1 MKKKSVWST
10 LVRRDLRCSRKKKY
24 QGLKSSG
31 ISTKEQSS
39 RVMKGGIT
47 RKRGKGTR
55 RSERRKEIINNAVMN
70 INQEVM
76 KKSRGNSRKE
86 ILAER
91 ESKAVVIEEC
101 KEMMTWTILI
111 SMARIINSVNKKI
124 IVSINKNHKF
134 P

>member
-1 MKKKSVWST
+1 MWST
-10 LVRRDLRCSRKKKY
+10 IVRRDLRCSRKKKY

-47 RKRGKGTR
+47 RKRGRGHR
-55 RSERRKEIINNAVMN
+55 RRERRKEIINIAIVNN

-86 ILAER
+86 ILAGR

-111 SMARIINSVNKKI
+111 SMARIINSVSKKI
-124 IVSINKNHKF
+124 TVSINKNHKV